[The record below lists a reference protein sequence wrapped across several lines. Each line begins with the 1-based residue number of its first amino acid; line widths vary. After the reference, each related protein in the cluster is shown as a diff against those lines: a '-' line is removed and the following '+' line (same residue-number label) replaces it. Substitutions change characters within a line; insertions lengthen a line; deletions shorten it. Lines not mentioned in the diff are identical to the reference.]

1 MSYKKE
7 NIKSGVCLHTIETDK
22 FKTNLFALML
32 TTKINKQNATKNAL
46 VSLILRRGTKN
57 LQSQEEISKKLEDM
71 YGANFDCGIDKIGDN
86 HVIKFYLES
95 LNDNYLPE
103 KDNNFEKSLETI
115 LEIVFNPQVENNKF
129 KEEYFKLEKEKLKQI
144 IEGKK
149 DNKSVY
155 AFNRCIEE
163 MYKDKPFGIYKFGT
177 LEELEKITNEELYN
191 YYQELIKT
199 CKIDIF
205 VSGDIKENIKEK
217 VEENE
222 NIRKLQERE
231 ADYIKDSMQSNF
243 VDKENIVEEKL
254 DITQG
259 KLVIGIDLKQEDENS
274 KNIALVY
281 NGILGGTANSKLF
294 QNVREKA
301 SLAYTASS
309 NYLRQKANIFIRCGI
324 EIGNYEKA
332 LKIIKEQLED
342 MKNGNFTEEE
352 IQNTKQ
358 CVISTVQGI
367 PDEQD
372 TEITYY
378 FGQELT
384 GTQNSIDEYIQNIK
398 SVTKEQIIDLANT
411 VKINTIYFLRN

>member
-7 NIKSGVCLHTIETDK
+7 EIKTGVCLHTIETNK
-22 FKTNLFALML
+22 FKTNLFAIML
-32 TTKINKQNATKNAL
+32 TTKIDNENVTKNAL
-46 VSLILRRGTKN
+46 ISLLLRRGTKN
-57 LQSQEEISKKLEDM
+57 LKSQEEISKKLEDM

-95 LNDNYLPE
+95 LNDSFLPE
-103 KDNNFEKSLETI
+103 KEENFEKSLDTI
-115 LEIVFNPQVENNKF
+115 LEIVFNPLIEGNKF

-163 MYKDKPFGIYKFGT
+163 MYKDKPFGIYKFGKV
-177 LEELEKITNEELYN
+177 EDLEKITNGELYK
-191 YYQELIKT
+191 YYQELIQK
-199 CKIDIF
+199 CKIDVFI
-205 VSGDIKENIKEK
+205 SGKIQKDIKQKIEK
-217 VEENE
+217 NE
-222 NIRKLQERE
+222 NIQKLQERQ
-231 ADYIKDSMQSNF
+231 ADYVQNSVQNNL
-243 VDKENIVEEKL
+243 VKEENVVEEKL

-259 KLVIGIDLKQEDENS
+259 KLVIGLDLKQDSKDS
-274 KNIALVY
+274 KNIALIY

-309 NYLRQKANIFIRCGI
+309 NYIRQKANIFVRCGI
-324 EIGNYEKA
+324 EIKNYEKA
-332 LKIIKEQLED
+332 LKIIKEQIED
-342 MKNGNFTEEE
+342 MKNGNYADEE

-358 CVISTVQGI
+358 NIISTIEGI

-372 TEITYY
+372 TQITYY

-384 GTQNSIDEYIQNIK
+384 GTENSIEEYIKNIK
-398 SVTKEQIIDLANT
+398 SVTKQQIVDLANT

>member
-7 NIKSGVCLHTIETDK
+7 EIKTGVCLHTIETNK
-22 FKTNLFALML
+22 FKTNLFAIML
-32 TTKINKQNATKNAL
+32 TTKIDNENVTKNAL
-46 VSLILRRGTKN
+46 ISLLLRRGTKN
-57 LQSQEEISKKLEDM
+57 LKSQEEISKKLEDM

-95 LNDNYLPE
+95 LNDSFLPE
-103 KDNNFEKSLETI
+103 KEENFEKSLDTI
-115 LEIVFNPQVENNKF
+115 LEIVFNPLIEGNKF

-163 MYKDKPFGIYKFGT
+163 MYKDKPFGIYKFGKV
-177 LEELEKITNEELYN
+177 EDLEKITNEELYK
-191 YYQELIKT
+191 YYQELIQK
-199 CKIDIF
+199 CKIDVFI
-205 VSGDIKENIKEK
+205 SGKIQKDIKQKIEK
-217 VEENE
+217 NE
-222 NIRKLQERE
+222 NIQKLQERQ
-231 ADYIKDSMQSNF
+231 ADYVQNSVQNNL
-243 VDKENIVEEKL
+243 VKEENVVEEKL

-259 KLVIGIDLKQEDENS
+259 KLVIGLDLKQDSKDS
-274 KNIALVY
+274 KNIALIY

-309 NYLRQKANIFIRCGI
+309 NYIRQKANIFVRCGI
-324 EIGNYEKA
+324 EIKNYEKA
-332 LKIIKEQLED
+332 LKIIKEQIED
-342 MKNGNFTEEE
+342 MKNGNYADEE

-358 CVISTVQGI
+358 NIISTIEGI

-372 TEITYY
+372 TQITYY

-384 GTQNSIDEYIQNIK
+384 GTENSIEEYIKNIK
-398 SVTKEQIIDLANT
+398 SVTKQQIVDLANT